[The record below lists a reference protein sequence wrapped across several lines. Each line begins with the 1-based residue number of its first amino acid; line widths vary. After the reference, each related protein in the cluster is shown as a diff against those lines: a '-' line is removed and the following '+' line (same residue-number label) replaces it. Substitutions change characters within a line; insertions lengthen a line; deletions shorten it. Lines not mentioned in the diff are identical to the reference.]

1 MARFVETKKAQLEAA
16 KNGGTGAAGGTAGGV
31 PRGMGAA
38 VPEVPPAADEEEEA
52 EAEPRPKAPPNPLVL
67 LVEAMMISA
76 MIMAAGI
83 LLQRLLCSPRKG
95 AASIVLP
102 VTAAGKEN

>member
-1 MARFVETKKAQLEAA
+1 
-16 KNGGTGAAGGTAGGV
+16 
-31 PRGMGAA
+31 MGAA
-38 VPEVPPAADEEEEA
+38 VPEVPPAGDEEEEA

-76 MIMAAGI
+76 MIMAAGM

>member
-1 MARFVETKKAQLEAA
+1 MCPSRPRHHEPSKCFGTTFFSLDVEGSERLVLQTL
-16 KNGGTGAAGGTAGGV
+16 GHCLRHL
-31 PRGMGAA
+31 PF
-38 VPEVPPAADEEEEA
+38 D
-52 EAEPRPKAPPNPLVL
+52 VL

-76 MIMAAGI
+76 MIMAAGM

>member
-1 MARFVETKKAQLEAA
+1 
-16 KNGGTGAAGGTAGGV
+16 
-31 PRGMGAA
+31 MGAA
-38 VPEVPPAADEEEEA
+38 VPEVPPPRDEDEEA

-76 MIMAAGI
+76 MIMAAGM
-83 LLQRLLCSPRKG
+83 LLQRLLCSKRAG
-95 AASIVLP
+95 AASMVLP